1 MSSPSSQ
8 PHNHQAVENVREA
21 RQLLQGLREEL
32 ERHPKLEE
40 AIVKLELALENLTIR
55 SGGML

>member
-1 MSSPSSQ
+1 MSSPSARPQKDS
-8 PHNHQAVENVREA
+8 AVQNVTEA

-40 AIVKLELALENLTIR
+40 AIVKLELALENLTIKT
-55 SGGML
+55 GGML

>member
-1 MSSPSSQ
+1 MPDHDPIKSSETIQNLSDA
-8 PHNHQAVENVREA
+8 HD
-21 RQLLQGLREEL
+21 LLQSLRSEL

-40 AIVKLELALENLTIR
+40 AIVKLELALENLTLK

>member
-8 PHNHQAVENVREA
+8 SKHNEAIENVREA
-21 RQLLQGLREEL
+21 RQLLQTLREEL
-32 ERHPKLEE
+32 DRHPQLEE
-40 AIVKLELALENLTIR
+40 AIVKLELALENLTLK